1 MIEELK
7 VTNYRKY
14 CDPKSLGVD
23 SSAEIGNKHTII
35 GQERAVK
42 ALRFGMGIKEKGFNI
57 YVSGLPGTGR
67 TTAITRFLKEI
78 ASQNSIPDDWCYVNN
93 FKDGYHPRALR
104 LPAGKGEDF
113 KSDINELLIGI
124 KRELGQLFESEEYAA
139 HRDQLVNGFQNQ
151 KESLLNELNEKARE
165 QGFTVQP
172 TSMGLVIIPIED
184 GKPYSEEKIMGLS
197 LEEKEALMGKQQG
210 LQADLEAM
218 LRQARQI
225 DKNAEETLNIEER
238 ESSKEAIK
246 HLFNELD
253 KKYKKQKAVLKHLGE
268 ILEQILDRLDD
279 FQSQKD
285 DSKPGRG
292 TPPAPKQPV
301 EKRYQ
306 VNIVTDNSSQ
316 KGAPVILE
324 PNPSYHNLFG
334 RIEQE
339 ARFGTLITDF
349 TLIRGG
355 TLHQANGGYIVM
367 PINDLIRNPLAWD
380 GLKRALT
387 NNCLEIEDVS
397 EKLSFATTKSL
408 RPQPI
413 PLNVKVILVGR
424 PDIYKALLAYDED
437 FDELFKVKADFDTN
451 MPREEG
457 NINNYARFVFHLCE
471 VENLRHLDASALARI
486 VDHGSRLASDQEKL
500 STRFGEVSDVVREAN
515 YYAELDKDEKIKLNH
530 ILKAIEE
537 HYHRSN
543 LYQGKLI
550 EMIERGVIKIDIS
563 GEKIGQVNGLS
574 VLDLGDFAFGQPN
587 RITASISIGKAGV
600 MDIERE
606 AHLGGPTHTKGVM
619 ILAGYLADIFAQD
632 KPLSLNARLAFEQSY
647 SGVDGDSAS
656 STELYSILSA
666 LSGIPIRQNLAVT
679 GSVNQKG
686 EVQAIGGV
694 NYKIEGF
701 FNVCK
706 VLGLNG
712 QQGVLIP
719 ESNVLNLMLKDEV
732 LEAAKKGL
740 FHIWPIRTI
749 EEGIEVLTGVPAGEL
764 QSDGYYPDG
773 TIFKLVNQRLTQM
786 ADTLLKFKEN

>member
-1 MIEELK
+1 MIDELK
-7 VTNYRKY
+7 VNDYRKF
-14 CDPKSLGVD
+14 CDPKSLGVE

-67 TTAITRFLKEI
+67 TTAITRFLEEI
-78 ASQNSIPDDWCYVNN
+78 ASQNAVPDDWCYVNN

-104 LPAGKGEDF
+104 LPAGKGGEF
-113 KSDINELLIGI
+113 RTDINELLVDT

-139 HRDQLVNGFQNQ
+139 HRDQLISGFQNQ
-151 KESLLNELNEKARE
+151 KEGLLNELNEEARE

-197 LEEKEALMGKQQG
+197 LEEKEALMEKQQG
-210 LQADLEAM
+210 LQANLEAM

-225 DKNAEETLNIEER
+225 DKNAEEALNKEEKD
-238 ESSKEAIK
+238 SSKAAIK
-246 HLFNELD
+246 HLFADLE
-253 KKYKKQKAVLKHLGE
+253 KKYKKQKEVLEHLGE
-268 ILEQILDRLDD
+268 ILEQILDRLAD
-279 FQSQKD
+279 FQPEKD
-285 DSKPGRG
+285 DPKTGRG
-292 TPPAPKQPV
+292 TPPVPKQPV

-339 ARFGTLITDF
+339 ARFGTLVTDF

-367 PINDLIRNPLAWD
+367 PINELIRNPLAWD

-387 NNCLEIEDVS
+387 NACMEIEDVS

-424 PDIYKALLAYDED
+424 PDIYKALLAYDEH
-437 FDELFKVKADFDTN
+437 FNELFKVKADFDTS

-457 NINNYARFVFHLCE
+457 NINNYARFVSHLCE

-486 VDHGSRLASDQEKL
+486 VDHGSRLADDQEKL

-515 YYAELDKDEKIKLNH
+515 YYAELDKSEKIIMEH
-530 ILKAIEE
+530 ILRAIEE
-537 HYHRSN
+537 HYYRSN

-550 EMIERGVIKIDIS
+550 EMIERGVIKIDVS

-606 AHLGGPTHTKGVM
+606 ARLGGPTHTKGVM
-619 ILAGYLADIFAQD
+619 ILAGYLAGKFAQD
-632 KPLSLNARLAFEQSY
+632 KPLSLSARLAFEQSY

-656 STELYSILSA
+656 STELYAILSA

-706 VLGLNG
+706 VIGLNG
-712 QQGVLIP
+712 KQGVLIP
-719 ESNVLNLMLKDEV
+719 ESNVLNLMLNDEV
-732 LEAAKKGL
+732 LEAAKKDL
-740 FHIWPIRTI
+740 FHIWPIRSI
-749 EEGIEVLTGVPAGEL
+749 EEGIEVMTGIPAGEL
-764 QSDGYYPDG
+764 QPDGHYPDG
-773 TIFKLVNQRLTQM
+773 TIFQLVNQRLTQM
-786 ADTLLKFKEN
+786 ADTLLKFKED

>member
-1 MIEELK
+1 MIKELK
-7 VTNYRKY
+7 VTDYRKY

-23 SSAEIGNKHTII
+23 SSAEIGEKHTII

-67 TTAITRFLKEI
+67 TTAITRFLEEI
-78 ASQNSIPDDWCYVNN
+78 ANQNPVPDDWCYVNN
-93 FKDGYHPRALR
+93 FKDGYHPRSLR
-104 LPAGKGEDF
+104 LPAGKGEEF
-113 KSDINELLIGI
+113 RTDINELLAGI

-139 HRDQLVNGFQNQ
+139 HRDQLVSEFQNQ
-151 KESLLNELNEKARE
+151 KETLLNLLNEEARK

-197 LEEKEALMGKQQG
+197 LEEKEALMQKQQG
-210 LQADLEAM
+210 LQAGLEAT
-218 LRQARQI
+218 LRQARLI
-225 DKNAEETLNIEER
+225 DKNAEEALSKEER
-238 ESSKEAIK
+238 DSSNDAIK
-246 HLFNELD
+246 HLFENLE
-253 KKYKKQKAVLKHLGE
+253 KKYQNQKEVLEHLGQ
-268 ILEQILDRLDD
+268 ILAQILDHLDD
-279 FQSQKD
+279 FQPEKD
-285 DSKPGRG
+285 DQKSGRG
-292 TPPAPKQPV
+292 IPREPKPPV

-339 ARFGTLITDF
+339 ARFGTLVTDF

-355 TLHQANGGYIVM
+355 SLHKANGGYIVM
-367 PINDLIRNPLAWD
+367 PISELIRNPLAWD

-408 RPQPI
+408 RPQPV

-424 PDIYKALLAYDED
+424 PDIYKALLAYDEH
-437 FDELFKVKADFDTN
+437 FDELFKVKADFDTS

-457 NINNYARFVFHLCE
+457 NIHNYARFVSHLCE
-471 VENLRHLDASALARI
+471 AENLRHLDANALARV

-500 STRFGEVSDVVREAN
+500 STKFGEVSDVVREAN
-515 YYAELDKDEKIKLNH
+515 YYAGLEKSKKIKLDH
-530 ILKAIEE
+530 ILKAIDE
-537 HYHRSN
+537 HYYRSN

-550 EMIERGVIKIDIS
+550 EMIERGVIKIDIE

-587 RITASISIGKAGV
+587 RITASIGIGKTGV

-606 AHLGGPTHTKGVM
+606 ARLGGPTHTKGVM
-619 ILAGYLADIFAQD
+619 ILAGFLADKFAQD

-656 STELYSILSA
+656 STELYAILSA

-694 NYKIEGF
+694 NHKIEGF

-706 VLGLNG
+706 VVGLNG

-719 ESNVLNLMLKDEV
+719 ESNVQNLMLKDDV
-732 LEAAKKGL
+732 LEAARKDQ

-764 QSDGYYPDG
+764 QPDG
-773 TIFKLVNQRLTQM
+773 HYPQGSIFQLVNQRLSQM
-786 ADTLLKFKEN
+786 ADTLLKFKED